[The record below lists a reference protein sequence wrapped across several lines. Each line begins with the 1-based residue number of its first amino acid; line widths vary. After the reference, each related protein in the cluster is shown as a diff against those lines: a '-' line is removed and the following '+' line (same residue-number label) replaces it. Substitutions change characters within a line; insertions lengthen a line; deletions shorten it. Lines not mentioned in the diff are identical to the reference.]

1 MKTNNTHIIKKCSN
15 DTDRRK
21 LIDFNSLIHGEDCG
35 RLTEKLLKK
44 HPQIH
49 DENFIFIQTSKNEII
64 SSVALIP
71 WQVDFHN
78 IKLNVFELGI
88 VGTDPKERGK
98 GLSRELTNFF
108 IDMIEDL
115 NYDISIIQG
124 VPGFYHNFG
133 FHYAIPLDIHLN
145 LPLYL
150 VDEPFD
156 NSNYK
161 IRKASNNDA
170 IFIAKLFNQHV
181 KSYDLHPIISADIV
195 EYCMDCTTDSEYD
208 AEYYIIK
215 TNEDDAGYFK
225 INLHGFGAG
234 LIVSEISDMSYSACM
249 QIIAYCSK
257 LAKERKMG
265 YIRFNLP
272 DFHPVYKIAENLGA
286 TCDQK
291 YAWQIKIDTVRFLNK
306 ISPVLETRLQG
317 TFLEK
322 ESFTVKINLY
332 RYYLEIDITKGKIRS
347 IIRKPHSG
355 EFDEMFALRECD
367 FYSLITG
374 YESVNEIDKRAH
386 DFFINGYNRSIAEV
400 LFPKQKAFLYY
411 NM

>member
-1 MKTNNTHIIKKCSN
+1 
-15 DTDRRK
+15 
-21 LIDFNSLIHGEDCG
+21 
-35 RLTEKLLKK
+35 
-44 HPQIH
+44 
-49 DENFIFIQTSKNEII
+49 
-64 SSVALIP
+64 
-71 WQVDFHN
+71 
-78 IKLNVFELGI
+78 
-88 VGTDPKERGK
+88 
-98 GLSRELTNFF
+98 
-108 IDMIEDL
+108 
-115 NYDISIIQG
+115 Y
-124 VPGFYHNFG
+124 
-133 FHYAIPLDIHLN
+133 
-145 LPLYL
+145 
-150 VDEPFD
+150 
-156 NSNYK
+156 
-161 IRKASNNDA
+161 
-170 IFIAKLFNQHV
+170 
-181 KSYDLHPIISADIV
+181 
-195 EYCMDCTTDSEYD
+195 
-208 AEYYIIK
+208 
-215 TNEDDAGYFK
+215 
-225 INLHGFGAG
+225 
-234 LIVSEISDMSYSACM
+234 M
-249 QIIAYCSK
+249 QIIVYCSK

>member
-1 MKTNNTHIIKKCSN
+1 MKNNNTHIIKKCSN
-15 DTDRRK
+15 NTDRRK
-21 LIDFNSLIHGEDCG
+21 LIDFNSMIHGEDCG

-49 DENFIFIQTSKNEII
+49 DENFIFIQNSKNEII

-98 GLSRELTNFF
+98 GLSRELTNYF

-115 NYDISIIQG
+115 KYDMSIIQG

-145 LPLYL
+145 LPCYL
-150 VDEPFD
+150 SSQIKKHDGYVIKKALPSSSLTISDMF
-156 NSNYK
+156 NAHVSN
-161 IRKASNNDA
+161 
-170 IFIAKLFNQHV
+170 
-181 KSYDLHPIISADIV
+181 YDLHPVMDAETVS
-195 EYCMDCTTDSEYD
+195 YCMDCSSDSEYD
-208 AEYYIIK
+208 AEYFMVNYNGK
-215 TNEDDAGYFK
+215 EEGYFK

-234 LIVSEISDMSYSACM
+234 LIVSEVSDMNYSAYM
-249 QIIAYCSK
+249 HIIAYCSK
-257 LAKERKMG
+257 LAKERTMG

-272 DFHPVYKIAENLGA
+272 DFHPVYRIADNLGA
-286 TCDQK
+286 ICDQK

-317 TFLEK
+317 AFFEK
-322 ESFTVKINLY
+322 ESFTLKINLY
-332 RYYLEIDITKGKIRS
+332 RYYLEIDITKGKIMS

-355 EFDEMFALRECD
+355 EFDDSFAIKEAD

-374 YESVNEIDKRAH
+374 YESVDEIDKRAH
-386 DFFINGYNRSIAEV
+386 DFFISGYNRSIADV
-400 LFPKQKAFLYY
+400 LFPKQKTFLYY